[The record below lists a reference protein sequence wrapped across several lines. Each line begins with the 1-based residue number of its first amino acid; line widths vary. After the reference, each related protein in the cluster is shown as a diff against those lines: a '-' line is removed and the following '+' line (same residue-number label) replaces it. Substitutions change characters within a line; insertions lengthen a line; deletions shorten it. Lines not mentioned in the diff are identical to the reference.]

1 MISVFA
7 REPVFTLKKEIFA
20 YQFIYRNGLNGSF
33 PLDFSNAHSDDEPQ
47 LGLTIDEIM
56 QVNMTIVNLLP
67 ESIAEFGEV
76 FTPKDVI
83 IEISEINTQPSPA
96 LLTQISLLK
105 KSGFSLVANQ
115 HQVNWPEF
123 MALVNYLKLNV
134 MDNTPN
140 EIKQQ
145 KQLLSDKNV
154 KIIATHVHSQFQFE
168 QCQELDIDYVQGF
181 FFLEKDRLNN
191 NALPANKLA
200 FMQLMT
206 EIAKPTLDIDELE
219 NIFQKDPT
227 LSFLLIKFI
236 NNPLV
241 NKSHKISSIRHALSY
256 LGEVM
261 VRRFVAIIS
270 LAGLNSDKPNELLN
284 LSLSRAKYCELVD
297 DVIANKSDAMTAFLV
312 GLFSLIDVILSK
324 PMTELLVSLELDER
338 IIQALVEGTGDYM
351 PILATAKSIE
361 SGDWSS
367 LFNYSLDLA
376 IPKEQLFALHRQ
388 SVRWQNEMTQAI
400 SSHYPTTQVAAK

>member
-33 PLDFSNAHSDDEPQ
+33 PLDFSNTHSIEEPH

-67 ESIAEFGEV
+67 EALAEFSEV

-83 IEISEINTQPSPA
+83 IEISEINTQPCAA
-96 LLTQISLLK
+96 LLAQISLLK
-105 KSGFSLVANQ
+105 KSGFSLIANQ
-115 HQVNWPEF
+115 HQMNWPEF
-123 MALVNYLKLNV
+123 MALVDYIKLNV
-134 MDNTPN
+134 MDNTPH
-140 EIKQQ
+140 EITQQ
-145 KQLLSDKNV
+145 KQHFADTNI
-154 KIIATHVHSQFQFE
+154 KIIATHVHSKFQFE
-168 QCQELDIDYVQGF
+168 QCEELDLDYVQGF
-181 FFLEKDRLNN
+181 FFLEKDRLNSHS
-191 NALPANKLA
+191 LPANKLA
-200 FMQLMT
+200 FMQLLT
-206 EIAKPTLDIDELE
+206 EIAKPTLDIVQLE
-219 NIFQKDPT
+219 SIFQKDPT

-241 NKSHKISSIRHALSY
+241 NKTHKISSIRHALSY
-256 LGEVM
+256 LGEIM

-270 LAGLNSDKPNELLN
+270 LAGLNSDQPNELLN

-297 DVIANKSDAMTAFLV
+297 DVIANKADAMTAFLV

-324 PMTELLVSLELDER
+324 PMNELLVSLELDER
-338 IIQALVEGTGDYM
+338 IILALVEGKGDYF

-361 SGDWSS
+361 SGDWSA

-376 IPKEQLFALHRQ
+376 IPKEQLFELHRQ

-400 SSHYPTTQVAAK
+400 SSHYPTARVVVK